1 MLTNEQLLSAHKANV
16 ETLLGLSATSLDATE
31 KLVALN
37 LEVAKAALGEA
48 SAKAQAAFSAK
59 DPSELFTLQGDFL
72 QPAAE
77 KTAAYARK
85 VYDIVAATQAE
96 FGKVAEAGV
105 TDVQSKI
112 TALVD
117 AAVKNA
123 PAGSE
128 NAVTLMKAAVAAAND
143 AIESAQKVAKQA
155 AGAAEANF
163 TQLSAVVT
171 TKPAGNGRAKRAA

>member
-1 MLTNEQLLSAHKANV
+1 MLTNETLLAAHKANI
-16 ETLLGLSATSLDATE
+16 ETLLGLSATSLGATE

-37 LEVAKAALGEA
+37 LEVAKAALGDV
-48 SAKAQAAFSAK
+48 STKAQAAFAAK
-59 DPSELFTLQGDFL
+59 DPSELFTLQGDLL

-85 VYDIVAATQAE
+85 VYDIAAAAQAE
-96 FGKVAEAGV
+96 FAKVAEAGV
-105 TDVQSKI
+105 AEAQGKLA
-112 TALVD
+112 ALVD

-128 NAVTLMKAAVAAAND
+128 NAVTLLKAAVSAAND
-143 AIESAQKVAKQA
+143 AFESAQKAAKQA

-163 TQLSAVVT
+163 TQLSAVVS
-171 TKPAGNGRAKRAA
+171 KPAGNGRAKRAA